1 MTLAP
6 LALVLALAA
15 PPPALAP
22 PPSTPRRPVT
32 DTYQGVAVTED
43 YRWLE
48 DGGDPEV
55 QAWSRAQD
63 ARARGWL
70 GALPG
75 AGAIRARARELMT
88 AVGFR
93 YSGLVRRGETFFA
106 VKFQPPR
113 QQPFLVT
120 LGALDAASEKTL
132 LDPAAIDPSGR
143 TAIDFFVPSP
153 DGKLVAVS
161 LSRDGTEDG
170 TLHVF
175 EVATGKELPDRI
187 PRVNG
192 GTAGGSAAW
201 NADSSGLFYTRYPR
215 QGERPPEDLPFYQQV
230 WFHRLGAPPEQDAHE
245 LGRDYPDARIAENVL
260 SSSDDGRWTLC
271 SVQKGDGGDWMH
283 FLRGPAGGWVR
294 FADHADEVK
303 AAHFGLDGNLYLLSR
318 KGAPR
323 GRILR
328 MPLASP
334 TLDRATVAAEASPGG
349 SIQRVEVTRTA
360 LYLEEVVGGPSRVR
374 VLSLDGTERRPLEI
388 LPVSSVRG
396 LTRLGDGQVVWLNES
411 YLSPPAWYR
420 LDEAGGSVSKLPL
433 SPATSVDFSDVEVRR
448 ETAVSR
454 DGTRVPLSIMLRKGT
469 RLDGKNPAILYGY
482 GGYGLSQAPVFSP
495 VRRLWLEQGGVY
507 AIANVRGGGEFGEAW
522 HRDGMLEKKQNG
534 FDDFAACARHLVARR
549 YTTPARLGM
558 LGGSN
563 GGLLM
568 GAMVT
573 QHPDLAR
580 AVVAAVGLFDML
592 RVELHPNG
600 AFNVTEYGTVKDP
613 GQFKALYAYSPYRRV
628 EDGARYPAVLLTAG
642 QHDPRVGAGDP
653 RKMTARLQ
661 AATGSGRPVL
671 LRVSQ
676 GGHGVD
682 SSLDE
687 RIAEAADI
695 YAFFLHELGVRW
707 KAPPPV
713 RKK

>member
-6 LALVLALAA
+6 LALALALVA

-22 PPSTPRRPVT
+22 LPSTPRRPVT
-32 DTYQGVAVTED
+32 DTYQGVAVSED

-48 DGGDPEV
+48 NGGDPEV
-55 QAWSRAQD
+55 QAWSEAQD

-75 AGAIRARARELMT
+75 AGAIRARVRELMT

-93 YSGLVRRGETFFA
+93 YSGLVRRGGTFFA

-132 LDPAAIDPSGR
+132 LDPAALDPSGR

-175 EVATGKELPDRI
+175 EAATGKELPDRI

-215 QGERPPEDLPFYQQV
+215 QGERPAEDLPFYQQV

-283 FLRGPAGGWVR
+283 FLRGPSGGWVR
-294 FADHADEVK
+294 VAGHADEVK
-303 AAHFGLDGNLYLLSR
+303 AARFGLDGNLYLLSR

-334 TLDRATVAAEASPGG
+334 SLDRATVAAEASPDG
-349 SIQRVEVTRTA
+349 SIQGVEVTGSA
-360 LYLEEVVGGPSRVR
+360 LYPEELVGGPSRVR

-411 YLSPPAWYR
+411 YFSPPAWYR
-420 LDEAGGSVSKLPL
+420 LDEATGAVSKLPL
-433 SPATSVDFSDVEVRR
+433 SPASSVDFSDVEVRR

-454 DGTRVPLSIMLRKGT
+454 DGTRVPLSITLRKGA

-482 GGYGLSQAPVFSP
+482 GGYGVSQTPAFSP

-507 AIANVRGGGEFGEAW
+507 AVANVRGGGEFGEAW
-522 HRDGMLEKKQNG
+522 HRDGMLEKKQNV

-549 YTTPARLGM
+549 YTTPARLGF

-600 AFNVTEYGTVKDP
+600 AFNVTEFGTVKDP
-613 GQFKALYAYSPYRRV
+613 GQFKALHAYSPYHHV

-642 QHDPRVGAGDP
+642 QHDPRVDAGDP

-661 AATGSGRPVL
+661 AATASGRPVL
-671 LRVSQ
+671 LRVSR
-676 GGHGVD
+676 GGHGID
-682 SSLDE
+682 SSFDE
-687 RIAEAADI
+687 RVAETADM

-707 KAPPPV
+707 KPPV
-713 RKK
+713 GKR